1 VTTRRSLL
9 TNLGLLALLGGGAW
23 LARDRLLWPRP
34 RPQFAGAGDGEWLP
48 FTHPDQPLL
57 TVPVGIGGMV
67 VNALIDSGA
76 QYTSVDQ
83 RLVERLNLGSGF
95 SIPMVALGVGGAA
108 QMAKGVSIDLE
119 VGGVRIPHLRAAA
132 LDLSMLSRA
141 MGRSVPLIV
150 GFDVLSTLLAEIDFP
165 LRRLRLAAPD
175 RFAVRTG
182 GELAPVRR
190 QGRALLAQV
199 SVEGAPLE
207 VLVDTGATGFLGL
220 SQAAAEQA
228 GLTGRDERSG
238 RSVVLGGMAAS
249 RVIRASRFAFAGEE
263 VRGIDIHIIE
273 LPNVPGFPKGLMGVE
288 ALRRFRV
295 LIDAGGGRMRLY
307 RD

>member
-23 LARDRLLWPRP
+23 LARDRLLWPTP
-34 RPQFAGAGDGEWLP
+34 RPVFSGPVDGEWLP
-48 FTHPDQPLL
+48 FSHSGQSLV
-57 TVPVGIGGMV
+57 TVPVGVGGVM

-76 QYTSVDQ
+76 QYTSIDQ
-83 RLVERLNLGSGF
+83 RLVERLNVASGF

-108 QMAKGVSIDLE
+108 QMARGVSIDLE
-119 VGGVRIPHLRAAA
+119 LGGVRIPSLRAAS
-132 LDLSMLSRA
+132 LDLSMLSQA
-141 MGRSVPLIV
+141 MGHSVPLIV
-150 GFDVLSTLLAEIDFP
+150 GFDVLSTLAVEIDFP
-165 LRRLRLAAPD
+165 RRRLRLAAPQ
-175 RFAVRTG
+175 RFGARTG
-182 GELAPVRR
+182 GEPAPVRR

-199 SVEGAPLE
+199 SVESAPLE

-220 SQAAAEQA
+220 SQAAAESA
-228 GLTGRDERSG
+228 GLIGRNERVG
-238 RSVVLGGMAAS
+238 HSVVLGGMATS
-249 RVIRASRFAFAGEE
+249 RVIRVERVAFAGEE
-263 VRGIDIHIIE
+263 VQGVDVHIIE

-295 LIDAGGGRMRLY
+295 LMDAGGGRMRLF